1 MKAGRSIGI
10 AVSVFIVIIVAAMIY
25 FVSSLDTIVAGAIQK
40 YGSRVTQT
48 PVKISSLSIDLQ
60 SGTAGI
66 KQLSVGNPDGFS
78 APYIFTLGG
87 ISTKLDV
94 SSVRNDP
101 VVIEEI
107 LIDKPDVFYEINK
120 AGESNIKALQ
130 KNIAQSTGGSGKS
143 AADTAESS
151 GPKVVIR
158 KLVIEGGNI
167 DATVAALG
175 DKPHSAKLPRIQLNN
190 IGEKSGG
197 ATGAEIAKQ
206 VTNAIIAEVGPAIA
220 TLGLDK
226 YVGKSLD
233 EAKSLLNEKVGDQ
246 VGGALEEKTKGGA
259 ESLKKLFGK

>member
-1 MKAGRSIGI
+1 MSSIRSDP
-10 AVSVFIVIIVAAMIY
+10 II
-25 FVSSLDTIVAGAIQK
+25 
-40 YGSRVTQT
+40 
-48 PVKISSLSIDLQ
+48 
-60 SGTAGI
+60 
-66 KQLSVGNPDGFS
+66 
-78 APYIFTLGG
+78 
-87 ISTKLDV
+87 
-94 SSVRNDP
+94 
-101 VVIEEI
+101 IEEI
-107 LIDKPDVFYEINK
+107 LVDKPDVFYEINK
-120 AGESNIKALQ
+120 AGESNIKALE
-130 KNIAQSTGGSGKS
+130 KNIAQSTGGSDKA

-158 KLVIEGGNI
+158 KLVIEGGKI

-246 VGGALEEKTKGGA
+246 VGGAIEEKTKEGA

>member
-10 AVSVFIVIIVAAMIY
+10 AVSVFIVLIVAAMIY

-87 ISTKLDV
+87 INTKLDV

-101 VVIEEI
+101 IVIEEI

-151 GPKVVIR
+151 GR
-158 KLVIEGGNI
+158 
-167 DATVAALG
+167 
-175 DKPHSAKLPRIQLNN
+175 RW
-190 IGEKSGG
+190 
-197 ATGAEIAKQ
+197 
-206 VTNAIIAEVGPAIA
+206 
-220 TLGLDK
+220 
-226 YVGKSLD
+226 
-233 EAKSLLNEKVGDQ
+233 
-246 VGGALEEKTKGGA
+246 
-259 ESLKKLFGK
+259 